1 MNVNDVKVIIIDDH
15 TLVRAGIARL
25 IDSEPGLSVVGEAS
39 NVTEGADMLRR
50 VPADVMV
57 VDVSLG
63 DGSGLSLVPSAR
75 AKRPTMG
82 IVVLTMHNDDET
94 LLAALDAGASSLVL
108 KTPPRRGPRHGPSR
122 RRRPP
127 TRSPPAGS
135 PTRCADSTQV
145 KPNLTAREMEVLE
158 RLAVG
163 DSVAGMAKRLY
174 MSESTV
180 KTHIA
185 KLYSKL
191 GAHNRASAVMAAIK
205 LGFVKSDAPLPDTR
219 RGPVC
224 GGAPHTGPL
233 GRPGGSDCRSEARE
247 HPHDPDDAGA
257 DDDDHQRRED
267 AEQHRE
273 EDLDRHLLGLLLGPL
288 TAHQPHLLGLL
299 AQHVGDR
306 AGRAGRPGRSR

>member
-1 MNVNDVKVIIIDDH
+1 MNGLKESPMPSPAAAPVHPSAVTVLLVDDH
-15 TLVRAGIARL
+15 PLVRDGIAHL
-25 IDSEPGLSVVGEAS
+25 LTDGGLNVVGQAAS
-39 NVTEGADMLRR
+39 LADGMRLTESVR
-50 VPADVMV
+50 ADVMV

-63 DGSGLSLVPSAR
+63 DGSGLDLVTAVR

-82 IVVLTMHNDDET
+82 IVVFTMHNDDDT

-108 KTPPRRGPRHGPSR
+108 KTSSSEEVLAMVRRAAAAPDSFTAVGLADALR
-122 RRRPP
+122 RR
-127 TRSPPAGS
+127 
-135 PTRCADSTQV
+135 STQT

-205 LGFVKSDAPLPDTR
+205 LGFVKSQ
-219 RGPVC
+219 
-224 GGAPHTGPL
+224 
-233 GRPGGSDCRSEARE
+233 S
-247 HPHDPDDAGA
+247 
-257 DDDDHQRRED
+257 
-267 AEQHRE
+267 
-273 EDLDRHLLGLLLGPL
+273 
-288 TAHQPHLLGLL
+288 
-299 AQHVGDR
+299 
-306 AGRAGRPGRSR
+306 

>member
-1 MNVNDVKVIIIDDH
+1 MIGLKETPMTSTAGTPARSSAVTVLLVDDH
-15 TLVRAGIARL
+15 PLVRDGIAHL
-25 IDSEPGLSVVGEAS
+25 LTDGGLNVVGQAS
-39 NVTEGADMLRR
+39 SLAEGIRLTETIR
-50 VPADVMV
+50 ADVLV

-63 DGSGLSLVPSAR
+63 DGSGLDLVSAVR

-82 IVVLTMHNDDET
+82 IVVFTMHNDDET

-108 KTPPRRGPRHGPSR
+108 KTSSSEEVLAMVRRAAAAPDSFTAVGLADALR
-122 RRRPP
+122 RR
-127 TRSPPAGS
+127 
-135 PTRCADSTQV
+135 STQV

-205 LGFVKSDAPLPDTR
+205 LGFVKSQ
-219 RGPVC
+219 
-224 GGAPHTGPL
+224 
-233 GRPGGSDCRSEARE
+233 S
-247 HPHDPDDAGA
+247 
-257 DDDDHQRRED
+257 
-267 AEQHRE
+267 
-273 EDLDRHLLGLLLGPL
+273 
-288 TAHQPHLLGLL
+288 
-299 AQHVGDR
+299 
-306 AGRAGRPGRSR
+306 

>member
-1 MNVNDVKVIIIDDH
+1 MIGLKDAPMTSTAGTPGRPAAVTVLLIDDH
-15 TLVRAGIARL
+15 PLVRDGVAHLLTDG
-25 IDSEPGLSVVGEAS
+25 GLVVVGQAS
-39 NVTEGADMLRR
+39 SLAEGMRLAESVR
-50 VPADVMV
+50 ADVMV

-63 DGSGLSLVPSAR
+63 DGSGIDLVTAVR

-108 KTPPRRGPRHGPSR
+108 KTSSSEEVLAMVRRAAAAPDSFTAVGLAEALR
-122 RRRPP
+122 RR
-127 TRSPPAGS
+127 
-135 PTRCADSTQV
+135 STQV

-205 LGFVKSDAPLPDTR
+205 LGFVKS
-219 RGPVC
+219 
-224 GGAPHTGPL
+224 
-233 GRPGGSDCRSEARE
+233 
-247 HPHDPDDAGA
+247 
-257 DDDDHQRRED
+257 
-267 AEQHRE
+267 
-273 EDLDRHLLGLLLGPL
+273 
-288 TAHQPHLLGLL
+288 QP
-299 AQHVGDR
+299 
-306 AGRAGRPGRSR
+306 

>member
-1 MNVNDVKVIIIDDH
+1 MIGLKDSAMTSPAGSPTRSAPVTVLLVDDH
-15 TLVRAGIARL
+15 PLVRDGIAHL
-25 IDSEPGLSVVGEAS
+25 LTDGGLNVVGQAS
-39 NVTEGADMLRR
+39 SLAEGMRLADSVR
-50 VPADVMV
+50 ADVMV

-63 DGSGLSLVPSAR
+63 DGSGLDLVSAVR

-82 IVVLTMHNDDET
+82 IVVFTMHNDDET

-108 KTPPRRGPRHGPSR
+108 KTSSSEEVLAMVRRAAAAPDSFTAVGLADALR
-122 RRRPP
+122 RR
-127 TRSPPAGS
+127 
-135 PTRCADSTQV
+135 STQV

-205 LGFVKSDAPLPDTR
+205 LGFVKSQ
-219 RGPVC
+219 
-224 GGAPHTGPL
+224 
-233 GRPGGSDCRSEARE
+233 S
-247 HPHDPDDAGA
+247 
-257 DDDDHQRRED
+257 
-267 AEQHRE
+267 
-273 EDLDRHLLGLLLGPL
+273 
-288 TAHQPHLLGLL
+288 
-299 AQHVGDR
+299 
-306 AGRAGRPGRSR
+306 

>member
-1 MNVNDVKVIIIDDH
+1 MIGLKDFPMTSPAGSPTRSTPVTVLLVDDH
-15 TLVRAGIARL
+15 PLVRDGIAHL
-25 IDSEPGLSVVGEAS
+25 LTDGGLNVVGQAS
-39 NVTEGADMLRR
+39 SLAEGMRLADSVR
-50 VPADVMV
+50 ADVMV

-63 DGSGLSLVPSAR
+63 DGSGLDLVASVR

-82 IVVLTMHNDDET
+82 LVVFTMHNDDDT

-108 KTPPRRGPRHGPSR
+108 KTSSSEEVLAMVRRAAAAPDSFTAVGLADALR
-122 RRRPP
+122 RR
-127 TRSPPAGS
+127 
-135 PTRCADSTQV
+135 STQV

-205 LGFVKSDAPLPDTR
+205 LGFVKSQ
-219 RGPVC
+219 
-224 GGAPHTGPL
+224 
-233 GRPGGSDCRSEARE
+233 S
-247 HPHDPDDAGA
+247 
-257 DDDDHQRRED
+257 
-267 AEQHRE
+267 
-273 EDLDRHLLGLLLGPL
+273 
-288 TAHQPHLLGLL
+288 
-299 AQHVGDR
+299 
-306 AGRAGRPGRSR
+306 

>member
-1 MNVNDVKVIIIDDH
+1 MIGLKDAPMTTPAASASRASAVTVLLVDDH
-15 TLVRAGIARL
+15 PLVRDGVAHLLTDG
-25 IDSEPGLSVVGEAS
+25 GLNVVGQAS
-39 NVTEGADMLRR
+39 SLAEGMRLADA
-50 VPADVMV
+50 V
-57 VDVSLG
+57 
-63 DGSGLSLVPSAR
+63 R

-108 KTPPRRGPRHGPSR
+108 KTSSSEEVLAMVRRAAAAPDSFTAVGLADALR
-122 RRRPP
+122 RR
-127 TRSPPAGS
+127 SS
-135 PTRCADSTQV
+135 QV

-205 LGFVKSDAPLPDTR
+205 LGFVK
-219 RGPVC
+219 
-224 GGAPHTGPL
+224 
-233 GRPGGSDCRSEARE
+233 
-247 HPHDPDDAGA
+247 
-257 DDDDHQRRED
+257 
-267 AEQHRE
+267 
-273 EDLDRHLLGLLLGPL
+273 
-288 TAHQPHLLGLL
+288 
-299 AQHVGDR
+299 
-306 AGRAGRPGRSR
+306 

>member
-1 MNVNDVKVIIIDDH
+1 MIGLKDSPMTSPAGSPTRTAPVTVLLVDDH
-15 TLVRAGIARL
+15 PLVRDGIAHL
-25 IDSEPGLSVVGEAS
+25 LTDGGLNVVGQAS
-39 NVTEGADMLRR
+39 SLAEGMRLADSVR
-50 VPADVMV
+50 ADVMV

-63 DGSGLSLVPSAR
+63 DGSGLDLVASVR

-82 IVVLTMHNDDET
+82 LVVFTMHNDDDT

-108 KTPPRRGPRHGPSR
+108 KTSSSEEVLAMVRRAAAAPDSFTAVGLADALR
-122 RRRPP
+122 RR
-127 TRSPPAGS
+127 
-135 PTRCADSTQV
+135 STQV

-205 LGFVKSDAPLPDTR
+205 LGFVKSQ
-219 RGPVC
+219 
-224 GGAPHTGPL
+224 
-233 GRPGGSDCRSEARE
+233 S
-247 HPHDPDDAGA
+247 
-257 DDDDHQRRED
+257 
-267 AEQHRE
+267 
-273 EDLDRHLLGLLLGPL
+273 
-288 TAHQPHLLGLL
+288 
-299 AQHVGDR
+299 
-306 AGRAGRPGRSR
+306 